1 MSQTLMKLIK
11 ILAFLILVG
20 ILFLIPIAVAVFLGA
35 PALTG
40 FLISSAILSVCLL
53 IWLFRAIRLRRREK
67 KFIDGI
73 LEIKSQKASAPDR
86 DAAKELSKR
95 WKLAVKMLKK
105 SNLKNYGNPLY
116 VLPWYMLIGESGS
129 GKTTAITNCGLSSKF
144 EAPTKTS
151 GVSGTKNCDW
161 WFFEEAIII
170 DTAGR
175 YAIHQD
181 EAADSGEWRL
191 FLTQL
196 AKYRKKEPLNGL
208 LVTISADK
216 LLTFKPSEI
225 EAEGKKI
232 RVRIAEIMQALGAKI
247 PIYILVT
254 KCDLIHGMKEFCNLL
269 PEKTHGQAF
278 GYLNHGT
285 YQDARHVAEKTF
297 AALSSRL
304 CDFRL
309 RACPD
314 KDDQNMAPEVLLFP
328 EEFKMLQTGLA
339 QFIDSAFNKSVYQED
354 PFLRGIYFTSAKQS
368 GQPHS
373 HFIEALELDID
384 CNSGNSETSYFL
396 SDLFSKI
403 LPPDRKRFLLTQR
416 SLQWKQKIR
425 LARRAAWIAV
435 SLLFCGLM
443 SWSFSSNLSII
454 RQFQKVHSTPSI
466 LTGEFLSDVNTLE
479 KLKDS
484 ILVIEKQNHKSWMPQ
499 FGLNHCRIIER
510 EFKKKYCA
518 LFMDK
523 FMGSYERSMTQSV
536 LDYTQNT
543 PGNILAKTIPHYV
556 RRINLLHSSFKD
568 NDIAGYLKTPQPD
581 FNILFSPYTRETTP
595 KALSMIQGQYLYY
608 LSWAGEKLKTDELER
623 LNSRLSFL
631 ITEKKVHLNWLV
643 DWSNEQFE
651 KDTAITLKE
660 FWFMQ
665 KIPEAAPIIQP
676 AYTTAGE
683 QKTHEM
689 IKELE
694 TAMDTPLHIEK
705 DKLAFRKW
713 YREQYFSQWYAF
725 GQGFDLGRQSLV
737 GETEKQAVIKRIG
750 TGHGPYFQLLELMA
764 QELNPWLD
772 IDSEELPAW
781 VEQVDQFAL
790 IKNYAQSLDQEKPG
804 TGKSGI
810 LSKLG
815 KTLGARTV
823 NRLFG
828 STGRT
833 VGRTVAQSESSSDNA
848 PDKVFDRVAR
858 GYNQYVEGLT
868 GISQTCISTRSSFE
882 FAATVFEE
890 DPATGDS
897 AALAALRGKE
907 DLKLFFQLRDAPDKM
922 LMDLLDAPFDL
933 LWGYS
938 CNKAGFYIQKTWDE
952 KVLASLEGVY
962 GDQVKSD
969 LLFGQSGYVNSFV
982 SNDIAPFISR
992 SSRHGYYAKKVA
1004 GQRIPFSRAF
1014 FSFLTKGAYS
1024 SQSVK
1029 SEYEVQI
1036 SGRPSDVNPTRKVPP
1051 HKTQLEL
1058 KCAQKS
1064 QTLTYLNYPV
1074 SKRFVWD
1081 PQACGDV
1088 TLNIFVGDVVL
1099 EKRYSG
1105 FRPFA
1110 QFLKDFSNGEHTF
1123 HPSDFPENERDLN
1136 RLEIE
1141 YIRVKYKIFGA
1152 GPIIQLL
1159 NRSRA
1164 GSAPRVI
1171 VKCST

>member
-11 ILAFLILVG
+11 ILAFLILVA
-20 ILFLIPIAVAVFLGA
+20 ILFLIPIAVAVFFGA
-35 PALTG
+35 SALTG
-40 FLISSAILSVCLL
+40 FLISSSILSVFLL
-53 IWLFRAIRLRRREK
+53 IWLFRSIRLRWREK

-73 LEIKSQKASAPDR
+73 LETKPQKASAPDKE
-86 DAAKELSKR
+86 AAKELSKR
-95 WKLAVKMLKK
+95 WKQAVKMLKK

-144 EAPTKTS
+144 ESPSKTS

-181 EAADSGEWRL
+181 EVADSDEWRL
-191 FLTQL
+191 FLSQL

-225 EAEGKKI
+225 ETEGKKI
-232 RVRIAEIMQALGAKI
+232 RVRIAEVMQALGAKI

-278 GYLNHGT
+278 GYLNHGA
-285 YQDARHVAEKTF
+285 YQDARHVAENTF
-297 AALSSRL
+297 TALNSRL

-309 RACPD
+309 RVCPD
-314 KDDQNMAPEVLLFP
+314 KDDQNIAPEVLLFP
-328 EEFKMLQTGLA
+328 EEFTMLKKGLEE
-339 QFIDSAFNKSVYQED
+339 FIDSAFNKSVYQED

-373 HFIEALELDID
+373 HFIEALDLDID
-384 CNSGNSETSYFL
+384 CNSGHSETSYFL
-396 SDLFSKI
+396 SDFFSKI

-416 SLQWKQKIR
+416 SIQWKQRIR
-425 LARRAAWIAV
+425 LAQRAAWIAV
-435 SLLFCGLM
+435 SLLLCGLM

-466 LTGEFLSDVNTLE
+466 LTDKFLSDVNTLE

-484 ILVIEKQNHKSWMPQ
+484 ILVIEKQNHQSWMPQ
-499 FGLNHCRIIER
+499 FGLNHCRIIEK

-523 FMGSYERSMTQSV
+523 FMGPYDRSMTQSV
-536 LDYTQNT
+536 LDYTEST
-543 PGNILAKTIPHYV
+543 PGNILAQTIPHYV
-556 RRINLLHSSFKD
+556 RRINLLHSGSKNKAVTD
-568 NDIAGYLKTPQPD
+568 YLKTPQPD
-581 FNILFSPYTRETTP
+581 FNILFSPYTQETTP
-595 KALSMIQGQYLYY
+595 KAISLIQNQYLYY
-608 LSWAGEKLKTDELER
+608 LSWAGEEIKADELKR
-623 LNSRLSFL
+623 VNASLSFL

-643 DWSNEQFE
+643 DWSNEQF
-651 KDTAITLKE
+651 KKGTAITLKQ

-665 KIPEAAPIIQP
+665 KIPEKAPIIQP
-676 AYTTAGE
+676 AYTRTGE
-683 QKTHEM
+683 QKTKEM
-689 IKELE
+689 LKELE
-694 TAMDTPLHIEK
+694 TAMDTPLHIGK

-713 YREQYFSQWYAF
+713 YRKQYLSQWYAF
-725 GQGFDLGRQSLV
+725 GQAFELGRQALV
-737 GETEKQAVIKRIG
+737 GETEKQSVIKRIG
-750 TGHGPYFQLLELMA
+750 TGHGPYFQILKLMA
-764 QELNPWLD
+764 QELKPWLD
-772 IDSEELPAW
+772 LDTDDLPPW
-781 VEQVDQFAL
+781 VEQVDQFIL
-790 IKNYAQSLDQEKPG
+790 IKAYAQSLTQEKSG
-804 TGKSGI
+804 TGNPGI
-810 LSKLG
+810 LNKLG
-815 KTLGARTV
+815 RRFGAITV

-828 STGRT
+828 STGRS
-833 VGRTVAQSESSSDNA
+833 VGRAVADSESSSDGA
-848 PDKVFDRVAR
+848 PNQVFDRVAR

-868 GISQTCISTRSSFE
+868 GISQTCLSPMSSYKFT
-882 FAATVFEE
+882 ATVFEE

-897 AALAALRGKE
+897 AALVALRGRE
-907 DLKLFFQLRDAPDKM
+907 DFKLFFQLQDTPDKM
-922 LMDLLDAPFDL
+922 LMGLLDGSFNF
-933 LWGYS
+933 LWSYS

-952 KVLASLEGVY
+952 KVLASLEGAY
-962 GDQVKSD
+962 GDQVKSN

-992 SSRHGYYAKKVA
+992 SSKHGYYAKRVA
-1004 GQRIPFSRAF
+1004 GQRIPFSRSF

-1029 SEYEVQI
+1029 SEYEVRL
-1036 SGRPSDVNPTRKVPP
+1036 SGRPSDVNPTRKIPP

-1058 KCAQKS
+1058 KCAQGN

-1088 TLNIFVGDVVL
+1088 TLKIFVGDVVL
-1099 EKRYSG
+1099 EKKYSG

-1123 HPSDFPENERDLN
+1123 HPSDFIENERDLK
-1136 RLEIE
+1136 RLGIE
-1141 YIRVKYKIFGA
+1141 YIRVKYTISGA
-1152 GPIIQLL
+1152 GPVIQLL
-1159 NRSRA
+1159 NKSRA
-1164 GSAPRVI
+1164 GSAPRII